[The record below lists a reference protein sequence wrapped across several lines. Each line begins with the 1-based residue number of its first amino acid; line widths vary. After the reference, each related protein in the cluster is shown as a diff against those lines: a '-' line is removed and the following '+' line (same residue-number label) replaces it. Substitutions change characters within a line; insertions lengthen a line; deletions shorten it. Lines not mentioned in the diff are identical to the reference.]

1 MTWTTYCQRA
11 TCLNRSP
18 VCPSWHEYNSL
29 WGNHDLAVSILGF
42 STQLATTSSDM
53 WTLFLFDARIN
64 LMVCFLTV
72 ISCHIHSRQW
82 CLLEVHVSRSFS
94 WQNFPVSIPELIK
107 PDWRH
112 SRINRRMNSKTPP
125 VPVISEWQAF
135 LFVKSTLADG
145 TPRQSV
151 LGLLG
156 GPVNPRAADSP
167 TLQQCCQ
174 PLQKGSILQSSSEV
188 LWAVTDTGNICQFFF
203 SEQQRAATGFV
214 RWGVWLVCGVW
225 LFSGPFG
232 CFAQEFGQRT
242 GSQAP
247 APQWTK
253 VPWPHNWASM
263 SLSKVRLRRLRFNF
277 SWKNTKRFPQA
288 KEKATRHASLWAAC
302 CASLCW
308 GWLFHSASH
317 IMKAPT
323 AKSRGLSKQGST
335 FIFVKTKDNLRFDKL
350 W

>member
-29 WGNHDLAVSILGF
+29 WGNHDLAVSMLGF
-42 STQLATTSSDM
+42 STQLAITSSDM
-53 WTLFLFDARIN
+53 CTLFLFDARIN

-72 ISCHIHSRQW
+72 ISTQDNDASLKFMFQDLFLGRIFLSPSQSWSSQTGDIRGSIVGWTAKLLQCQWSTNGRHFFLSRALWPMEPLGKVWSLRWTCEPEGCWQPYVAAMLPTPSKGKHPAIVLRGSVSSLW
-82 CLLEVHVSRSFS
+82 HWKHLPVFFQRTTKSRNWFCQVRCQRCVVSGCSLDRLDASLKSSVNAREVRH
-94 WQNFPVSIPELIK
+94 L
-107 PDWRH
+107 RH
-112 SRINRRMNSKTPP
+112 SGRR
-125 VPVISEWQAF
+125 F
-135 LFVKSTLADG
+135 LDPIK
-145 TPRQSV
+145 
-151 LGLLG
+151 
-156 GPVNPRAADSP
+156 
-167 TLQQCCQ
+167 
-174 PLQKGSILQSSSEV
+174 
-188 LWAVTDTGNICQFFF
+188 
-203 SEQQRAATGFV
+203 
-214 RWGVWLVCGVW
+214 
-225 LFSGPFG
+225 
-232 CFAQEFGQRT
+232 
-242 GSQAP
+242 
-247 APQWTK
+247 
-253 VPWPHNWASM
+253 ASM

>member
-29 WGNHDLAVSILGF
+29 WGNHDLAVSMLGF
-42 STQLATTSSDM
+42 STQLAITSSDM

-72 ISCHIHSRQW
+72 ISTQDNDASLKFMFQDLFLGRIFLSPSQ
-82 CLLEVHVSRSFS
+82 S
-94 WQNFPVSIPELIK
+94 WSSQTGDIRGI
-107 PDWRH
+107 

-214 RWGVWLVCGVW
+214 RWGVRGVW
-225 LFSGPFG
+225 CLVVLWTVWMLRSRVRSTHGKSGT
-232 CFAQEFGQRT
+232 CATVDE
-242 GSQAP
+242 GSLTP
-247 APQWTK
+247 
-253 VPWPHNWASM
+253 
-263 SLSKVRLRRLRFNF
+263 
-277 SWKNTKRFPQA
+277 
-288 KEKATRHASLWAAC
+288 
-302 CASLCW
+302 
-308 GWLFHSASH
+308 
-317 IMKAPT
+317 
-323 AKSRGLSKQGST
+323 
-335 FIFVKTKDNLRFDKL
+335 
-350 W
+350 